1 MCHEASAALGAG
13 GRPAWYQ
20 IAVLETI
27 SSTRLS
33 SPYHSL
39 THTRV
44 HRVAGL
50 ASTAVS
56 LGRRWPLQA
65 LGPRWLGR
73 RGGAGANRLA
83 SSRKRVI
90 RRTWRRTAAIRSRQ
104 AKLVSPTVG
113 VARSGS
119 PPLGLGVAWVGPPG
133 SRLLRP

>member
-1 MCHEASAALGAG
+1 MTAHLLERGLNPPAPDEAAKDRLRFVVEVGAEKGLRLAPAGGSRTSIQRIGAG

-50 ASTAVS
+50 ASTAVG
-56 LGRRWPLQA
+56 LGRGGPLRA
-65 LGPRWLGR
+65 LGPRWAG
-73 RGGAGANRLA
+73 RGGVGGGGRAGCPR
-83 SSRKRVI
+83 
-90 RRTWRRTAAIRSRQ
+90 
-104 AKLVSPTVG
+104 
-113 VARSGS
+113 
-119 PPLGLGVAWVGPPG
+119 
-133 SRLLRP
+133 

>member
-73 RGGAGANRLA
+73 RGGGGANRVA
-83 SSRKRVI
+83 SRRKRGI
-90 RRTWRRTAAIRSRQ
+90 RGAWGGTPAVRAGQGEVALPDEGGGGSGRQ
-104 AKLVSPTVG
+104 
-113 VARSGS
+113 
-119 PPLGLGVAWVGPPG
+119 
-133 SRLLRP
+133 

>member
-73 RGGAGANRLA
+73 RGGAGAE
-83 SSRKRVI
+83 RVAT
-90 RRTWRRTAAIRSRQ
+90 RRQRGVRRAWRGTPAVGAGAGEVRCPAAG
-104 AKLVSPTVG
+104 VG
-113 VARSGS
+113 GAG
-119 PPLGLGVAWVGPPG
+119 G
-133 SRLLRP
+133 